1 MRYNTKQVKDSG
13 IVGGGWGG
21 GGFVI
26 IFARF
31 GGGVRANLPLLRGGI
46 V

>member
-1 MRYNTKQVKDSG
+1 MRYSTKQVKDSD
-13 IVGGGWGG
+13 IFTIFVGGGWGG

-31 GGGVRANLPLLRGGI
+31 GGRSELI
-46 V
+46 CFC